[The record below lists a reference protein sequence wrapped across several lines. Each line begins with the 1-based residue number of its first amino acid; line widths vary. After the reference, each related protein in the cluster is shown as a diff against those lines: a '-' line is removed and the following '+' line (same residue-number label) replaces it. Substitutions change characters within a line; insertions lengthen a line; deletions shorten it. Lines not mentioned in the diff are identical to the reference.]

1 MKIKSQFHLLLT
13 GIIIIPFTL
22 ILIILSQNYIN
33 NSQRLYIPN
42 YDELVGLTENN
53 DFVIDE
59 QTWNIVKKKL
69 NRRPA
74 DLQYII
80 FDKDFSLIFS
90 NMDFETAAQ
99 SLYQKYSSKE
109 IFEFIYHTGKN
120 YFYQIDTSH
129 IDSENSFIIVT
140 RLPKKS
146 VPQSN
151 RLRNP
156 FFIFAL
162 IMIALFIFCSIVI
175 FIITKSISKSVTLL
189 DDYTK
194 RIASGDL
201 DLDLDLEVTGSNEIV
216 SLTHS
221 LNKMRLSLQEE
232 EIRRNRFIMGLSH
245 DLRTPIALIKGYAE
259 AISDGM
265 VDDFEK
271 RKKSVEIIVNKADQ
285 LSERI
290 DELIDFVKIN
300 SAEWRQSLQSKELKS
315 ILVEFC
321 KRLTMDAQLL
331 NRNVIY
337 DIQLSSNCSVFMDE
351 KLFLRALE
359 NITNNAFR
367 YTSNN
372 GNITIKSFINEKTKT
387 PTISIKDDGQGISK
401 KDLPFIFDPL
411 YRGTNSRREEGKGLG
426 LSVVKTV
433 VDCHGWNL
441 YVKSEEGKGS
451 EFIIQLGI

>member
-1 MKIKSQFHLLLT
+1 M
-13 GIIIIPFTL
+13 
-22 ILIILSQNYIN
+22 
-33 NSQRLYIPN
+33 YIPN

-59 QTWNIVKKKL
+59 QTWNIVKNKL
-69 NRRPA
+69 NRHPA
-74 DLQYII
+74 ALQYLI

-90 NMDFETAAQ
+90 NLNYEMYTQ
-99 SLYQKYSSKE
+99 YLYKKYSSKE
-109 IFEFIYHTGKN
+109 IFEFIYHTGKEF
-120 YFYQIDTSH
+120 FYQVDTIH
-129 IDSENSFIIVT
+129 TDSDNSFIVVT

-146 VPQSN
+146 VPQPNS
-151 RLRNP
+151 LRHP
-156 FFIFAL
+156 LFIFAL
-162 IMIALFIFCSIVI
+162 IVIALFIFCSIVI

-232 EIRRNRFIMGLSH
+232 DIRRNRFIMGLSH

-331 NRNVIY
+331 NRNVIS
-337 DIQLSSNCSVFMDE
+337 DIHLPEDCFVFMDE

-367 YTSNN
+367 YTSKN

-441 YVKSEEGKGS
+441 HVKSEEGKGS

>member
-1 MKIKSQFHLLLT
+1 MKIKSQFRLLLA
-13 GIIIIPFTL
+13 GIIIIPITL
-22 ILIILSQNYIN
+22 ISIILSQNYAN
-33 NSQRLYIPN
+33 NSQRLIIPG
-42 YDELVGLTENN
+42 YDELVKNENIKN
-53 DFVIDE
+53 SDFPLDAKS
-59 QTWNIVKKKL
+59 WNIVKKKL

-80 FDKDFSLIFS
+80 YDKDFSLIFS

-109 IFEFIYHTGKN
+109 IFDFMYNTGKN

-146 VPQSN
+146 VPQPN

-162 IMIALFIFCSIVI
+162 IMIALFIFCSIMI
-175 FIITKSISKSVTLL
+175 SLITKSISKSVTLL

-194 RIASGDL
+194 RISSGDL
-201 DLDLDLEVTGSNEIV
+201 DLEVEVTGSNEIA

-221 LNKMRLSLQEE
+221 LNKMRLSLRED

-259 AISDGM
+259 AIFDGM
-265 VDDFEK
+265 ADDIEMREK
-271 RKKSVEIIVNKADQ
+271 SLEIIINKSEQ
-285 LSERI
+285 LNERI
-290 DELIDFVKIN
+290 DELIDFVKLN
-300 SAEWRQSLQSKELKS
+300 SAEWRQSLQSKNLKS
-315 ILVEFC
+315 ILDEFC
-321 KRLTMDAQLL
+321 NRLTMDGQLL
-331 NRNVIY
+331 NRNVISV
-337 DIQLSSNCSVFMDE
+337 IQLPEDCFVFMDE
-351 KLFLRALE
+351 KLFVRALE

-367 YTSNN
+367 YTNN
-372 GNITIKSFINEKTKT
+372 DGNITIKSFVNEKTKT
-387 PTISIKDDGQGISK
+387 PIISIKDDGRGISK
-401 KDLPFIFDPL
+401 KDLPYIFDPL
-411 YRGTNSRREEGKGLG
+411 YRGTNSRREDGKGLG

-441 YVKSEEGKGS
+441 HVKSEEGKGS
-451 EFIIQLGI
+451 EFIIQLGM